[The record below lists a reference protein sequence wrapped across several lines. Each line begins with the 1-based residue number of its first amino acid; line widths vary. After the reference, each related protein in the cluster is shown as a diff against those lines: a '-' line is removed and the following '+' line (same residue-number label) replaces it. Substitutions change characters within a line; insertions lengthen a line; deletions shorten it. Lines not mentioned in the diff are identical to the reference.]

1 MKNFLLIIL
10 ILASLNSFAAIYN
23 ATVEVN
29 PQNESS
35 WRINKL
41 VFGSFLEEHW
51 GDMAPGIYEQYL
63 ANPSFEEWQELD
75 SGGKTRIVFTD
86 VLETAGVGYPWE
98 KVNEEI
104 GVSYDLTTS
113 NPFNSEQ
120 CQHIVVSSGKK
131 AGVKQ
136 KLALPDYRTLNY
148 RYKLFIRKTGTV
160 TVKIQLAD
168 ANTSVSLNEVIISGI
183 TTEWQSFEGEL
194 PIYQKF
200 SSNFNYRY
208 GIGDL
213 IITAEGDGE
222 VWIDQV
228 SLFPTDCIEEIYNLE
243 AVDNVKKYNVT
254 MARWPGGNYT
264 SGYHWRDGIGPID
277 ERPTRFN
284 PAWGGQADNQ
294 FGLDEFLRFCEL
306 TGITPVMGVGFN
318 LPEIDKYEIADWVE
332 YCNGNTNTPMGQLRA
347 QNGHAEPYNIINWGV
362 GNEVYGSYQIGHTNS
377 IDYAISFSD
386 IVSEMKSR
394 DPNIKVLAS
403 AYGYHNTEGDPGNE
417 WTDEILET
425 SGEDFDLIDSHA
437 YIYGP
442 NGDYV
447 TPEEIPE
454 LQKAFMGSSDN
465 FGKFIDYS
473 RNLIMSRTKTENVK
487 MALLEWG
494 ILPSSW
500 DGSPRR
506 QTFGNAIIAA
516 TYYNSMIRN
525 GDFVHQA
532 AAHNFT
538 YYVSPV
544 KAHSEPINPRS
555 YIVKLYSEMSSN
567 KLIQVVSTSQTY
579 SVYTSYRGIG
589 VLSNVYE
596 IDSIGTIDDDG
607 KVRIAIVNRSTEN
620 DYNIAIH
627 IQGDQLDSTARLEML
642 TSEIPYQSYLWSNRV
657 EPFKR
662 TVSQIWPENNYFDIL
677 VPKMGLAYLTLPGTV
692 DTMPETLAYWRFE
705 EGTNGT
711 AHNGDNDSWY
721 MDFSEYGSHMST
733 LTANSR
739 PVAYDDTSFLIVPRT
754 SLTNNLALRCNG
766 VDDYLS
772 TTGNEWIDNYVFNE
786 GWTIEATV
794 MFHSLGSG
802 TVRPSI
808 ICKEGNLGIDGYPYF
823 NLQLNP
829 DDAHIWVVTARNYNG
844 DNRIIKGKTTTI
856 ETGKWYSIAV
866 TYDRN
871 NEGTDR
877 EAELYIKEES
887 DAVYEREAG
896 TSGPWSGI
904 DLNGFSPWTIG
915 SGMRNGVRR
924 GYLDG
929 IVDEVRISRKPLPPQ
944 DFLVSV
950 IPEPFLFTIYQL
962 LFIIYY
968 LKMRRKF
975 KF

>member
-1 MKNFLLIIL
+1 MKNFLLLIL
-10 ILASLNSFAAIYN
+10 ILASLNSFAATYD
-23 ATVEVN
+23 ATIEVN
-29 PQNESS
+29 PQNESI

-41 VFGSFLEEHW
+41 LFGSFLEEHW

-75 SGGKTRIVFTD
+75 SGGKTRIIFTD
-86 VLETAGVGYPWE
+86 VQEITGVAYPWE
-98 KVNEEI
+98 KINEET
-104 GVSYDLTTS
+104 GVSYDLTTN
-113 NPFNSEQ
+113 NPLNSEQ
-120 CQHIVVSSGKK
+120 CQHIVVSSGKTG
-131 AGVKQ
+131 GVKQ
-136 KLALPDYRTLNY
+136 RLALPDYRTLNY
-148 RYKLFIRKTGTV
+148 RYKLFIRKTGSV
-160 TVKIQLAD
+160 TVKIKLAD
-168 ANTSVSLNEVIISGI
+168 FITSVSGNEVLISGI
-183 TTEWQSFEGEL
+183 TNDWNSFEGEL
-194 PIYQKF
+194 ALNQKF
-200 SSNFNYRY
+200 SSKFNYRY
-208 GIGDL
+208 GIGEL
-213 IITAEGDGE
+213 FFTVEGDGE
-222 VWIDQV
+222 IWIDQAT
-228 SLFPTDCIEEIYNLE
+228 LFPSDCVEEIYNPE
-243 AVDNVKKYNVT
+243 AIANVKKYNVT

-264 SGYHWRDGIGPID
+264 SGYHWQDGIGPID

-306 TGITPVMGVGFN
+306 TGITPIMGVGFN
-318 LPEIDKYEIADWVE
+318 LPEIDKFEIADWVE
-332 YCNGNTNTPMGQLRA
+332 YCNGDTNTSMGQLRA
-347 QNGHAEPYNIINWGV
+347 LNGHAEPYNIINWGV
-362 GNEVYGSYQIGHTNS
+362 GNEVYGSYQLGHTNS
-377 IDYAISFSD
+377 IVYATELSD
-386 IVSEMKSR
+386 IFTEMKSR

-442 NGDYV
+442 RGEYV

-500 DGSPRR
+500 NGSPLR
-506 QTFGNAIIAA
+506 QTFANALIAA

-525 GDFVHQA
+525 GDLVQQA

-567 KLIQVVSTSQTY
+567 KIIQVDAVSQTY
-579 SVYTSYRGIG
+579 SVYKSYRSIG

-596 IDSIGTIDDDG
+596 IDSVGTIDDDG

-620 DYNIAIH
+620 DYNVAVH
-627 IQGDQLDSTARLEML
+627 IQGDPLDITARLEML
-642 TSEIPYQSYLWSNRV
+642 TSADPYYRYLWSSTG
-657 EPFKR
+657 EPFNR
-662 TVSQIWPENNYFDIL
+662 TVYEIRPENNYFDIF
-677 VPKMGLAYLTLPGTV
+677 VPKTGLAYLTFPGIV
-692 DTMPETLAYWRFE
+692 ETMPETVAYWRFE
-705 EGTNGT
+705 KGTNGA
-711 AHNGDNDSWY
+711 AHNGDNDGWHV
-721 MDFSEYGSHMST
+721 DFSEYDSHMST
-733 LTANSR
+733 LTTNSR
-739 PVAYDDTSFLIVPRT
+739 PVASDDTSFFVVPRT
-754 SLTNNLALRCNG
+754 SLTNNLALRCDG

-772 TTGNEWIDNYVFNE
+772 TTGNEWIDNYNFTE

-802 TVRPSI
+802 TVRPSV
-808 ICKEGNLGIDGYPYF
+808 ICKEGDLGVHRYPYF

-829 DDAHIWVVTARNYNG
+829 DDAHIWVVTARDSNG
-844 DNRIIKGKTTTI
+844 DNRIIKGTTTSI

-887 DAVYEREAG
+887 DVIYEREAG
-896 TSGPWSGI
+896 TSGPWSNI
-904 DLNGFSPWTIG
+904 ILNGNTPWTIG
-915 SGMRNGVRR
+915 SGMRSGVRR

-929 IVDEVRISRKPLPPQ
+929 IVDEVRISRKPLAPQ

-950 IPEPFLFTIYQL
+950 IPEPGAIFLIFNFGFLI
-962 LFIIYY
+962 FVAI
-968 LKMRRKF
+968 RRKI
-975 KF
+975 